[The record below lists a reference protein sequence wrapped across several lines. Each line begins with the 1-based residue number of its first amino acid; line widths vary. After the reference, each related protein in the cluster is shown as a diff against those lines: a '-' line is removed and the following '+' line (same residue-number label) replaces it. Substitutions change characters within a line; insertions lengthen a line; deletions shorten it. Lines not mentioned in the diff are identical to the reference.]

1 MSLKLDGF
9 IGHEQQIGRL
19 SALVETRELPHAF
32 CFSGA
37 HGLGKR
43 KIARALFEAIAGV
56 DLQRYPDLW
65 TIEREINKKTKEL
78 KKQIAVEQIRDL
90 KDQLTKTSLSQGKK
104 LVLIKEAETLSTA
117 AQNSL
122 LKTLEEPRGDT
133 LIILLASSAQSLLPT
148 IQSRCQIIH
157 FQPLSNESIKS
168 FLGYHPDFIGSEASD
183 LDLIAELSLGIPG
196 RALDLSALSLDSD
209 FNFIEQFLTSGVAIR
224 FTQIADLIKKKDK
237 HLTTRRIHL
246 MRITLQKLLE
256 QQTGASTSQLLTK
269 RLTTVKTRYSA
280 QPISKTT
287 KALAILSDVESA
299 ISRNCSPAIALEHF
313 ALSL

>member
-1 MSLKLDGF
+1 MVLKLDGF
-9 IGHEQQIGRL
+9 IGHNQQIERL
-19 SALVETRELPHAF
+19 SALLESGELPHAF

-43 KIARALFEAIAGV
+43 KIANALFEAIAGV
-56 DLQRYPDLW
+56 ELQRYPDMW
-65 TIEREINKKTKEL
+65 VIEREINKKTKEL
-78 KKQIAVEQIRDL
+78 KKQISVEQIRDL
-90 KDQLTKTSLSQGKK
+90 KDQLVKTSLSKGKK
-104 LVLIKEAETLSTA
+104 LVLIKESETLSIA

-122 LKTLEEPRGDT
+122 LKTLEEPRGDA
-133 LIILLASSAQSLLPT
+133 LIILLASSAQALLPT
-148 IQSRCQIIH
+148 IQSRCQIIN
-157 FQPLSNESIKS
+157 FQPLNSESIKS

-196 RALDLSALSLDSD
+196 RALDLSSSTLESD
-209 FNFIEQFLTSGVAIR
+209 LNFIEQFLTSGVAIR

-237 HLTTRRIHL
+237 RLTTRRIHL
-246 MRITLQKLLE
+246 MRIALQKLLE
-256 QQTGASTSQLLTK
+256 HQTGAGISALLSK
-269 RLTTVKTRYSA
+269 RLSTVQTRYSA

-299 ISRNCSPAIALEHF
+299 ISRNGSPAIALEHF